1 MRIKLLDLNFR
12 FHKCLDRQ
20 WRLSQFYFSYST
32 KVCRKRKTWAG
43 TNWLDE
49 VFWSQRKKGVVQ
61 TLIFQNEGGGIGNRI
76 LNPCLTFLW
85 CSMFLLWLFCVINSG
100 CINPGAPRNVYQY
113 TEQIHSQF
121 RISHFP
127 RKSFFGPSEYIWQFF
142 KRVRWKKDGRLDCQ
156 IRWKSTQLADEEYM
170 LIRRSIFMEHFDKLN
185 LICVESLGIL
195 DSKYIPP
202 WSLGSRTP
210 YNMFSFL

>member
-1 MRIKLLDLNFR
+1 MHNFVLGTKNVSQNIKMRIKLLDLNFR

-43 TNWLDE
+43 ANWLDE

-121 RISHFP
+121 RIF
-127 RKSFFGPSEYIWQFF
+127 RKSFYCISDTFCNFSNVW
-142 KRVRWKKDGRLDCQ
+142 DGRRMAGWIAKSDESPLSWQ
-156 IRWKSTQLADEEYM
+156 MRSTSWYGGAFLWNILINWTWFVWK
-170 LIRRSIFMEHFDKLN
+170 I
-185 LICVESLGIL
+185 
-195 DSKYIPP
+195 
-202 WSLGSRTP
+202 
-210 YNMFSFL
+210 